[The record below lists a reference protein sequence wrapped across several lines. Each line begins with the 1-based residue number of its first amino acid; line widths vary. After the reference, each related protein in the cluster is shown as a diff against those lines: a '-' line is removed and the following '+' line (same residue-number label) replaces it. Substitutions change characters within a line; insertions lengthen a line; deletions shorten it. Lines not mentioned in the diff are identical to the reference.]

1 MSKPV
6 PVHRSRKRNSYG
18 ELIHLLNQRYHSEWV
33 RAEALQNELT
43 RLQGYML
50 WPVIA
55 WLRKVKRWFGARTS
69 VTPILSEQSIPY
81 HMPSEIGKL
90 SAKVS
95 IIIPFKD
102 RLELLRNCLRSLAT
116 GTYRRFEVI
125 FVNNGSAHP
134 MTERYLARAA
144 KHRNVRV
151 VDAPGEF
158 NFARLCNAGASVAR
172 GDHLLF
178 LNNDTEILTR
188 DWLDQLLRIAC
199 DPKVGVVGA
208 TLLYPDRTIQ
218 HAGLFPRTDGL
229 WVHPYQGCP
238 EHDRGENG
246 ELQQARVV
254 PAVTAA
260 CLLIRRAPFQAIA
273 GFDEQF
279 PVAYNDVDLCTRV
292 RERGLLVVV
301 TPHARLLHYEGLS
314 RGYTVDKPERI
325 VHGSTL

>member
-199 DPKVGVVGA
+199 DRKWESWGRPCFIPIEPFNMQACFRARTGCGSIPIKDVPSTTGGKRRTATGA
-208 TLLYPDRTIQ
+208 S
-218 HAGLFPRTDGL
+218 
-229 WVHPYQGCP
+229 CP
-238 EHDRGENG
+238 GGNG
-246 ELQQARVV
+246 SVSAHS
-254 PAVTAA
+254 PA
-260 CLLIRRAPFQAIA
+260 LFQAIA

-279 PVAYNDVDLCTRV
+279 PVAYNDVDLCTRS
-292 RERGLLVVV
+292 EN
-301 TPHARLLHYEGLS
+301 EGCWW
-314 RGYTVDKPERI
+314 
-325 VHGSTL
+325 